1 VVVRAGETSLKAE
14 HVRVALAQQT
24 TVRIATRNDQFVLEQ

>member
-1 VVVRAGETSLKAE
+1 VLVNAGGTSLKAE

-24 TVRIATRNDQFVLEQ
+24 TVHIAEKNGQFVLEQ